1 MKAQLE
7 FPRMLYKGPPTDAAQ
22 TCIVADHDAL
32 VKAVDDGWRLQRAD
46 PDQEVEPADL
56 TKLQYPHYSH
66 KRVLVPDDDPTA
78 KAQPPHKAPK
88 TQGAPPPGETGPLP
102 PARKV

>member
-1 MKAQLE
+1 MKHLE
-7 FPRMLYKGPPTDAAQ
+7 FPRMLYKGPPTDRAQ
-22 TCIVADHDAL
+22 TCIVADEEGLRA
-32 VKAVDDGWRLQRAD
+32 AVEEGWRLQRAD
-46 PDQEVEPADL
+46 PDQEVEPDDL
-56 TKLQYPHYSH
+56 TTLQYPHYSH

-88 TQGAPPPGETGPLP
+88 TEGARPGEPGPLP